1 MKELFSTISYAE
13 VDREDWEKAGN
24 LLRKLRRRGVTVP
37 LSDAI
42 IAVVARKHGYAIL
55 TLDRHFD
62 HLEVPLHPTKNQ

>member
-1 MKELFSTISYAE
+1 
-13 VDREDWEKAGN
+13 
-24 LLRKLRRRGVTVP
+24 VP